1 MKLGKV
7 IFLDIDGVLAL
18 TQQWGK
24 DVYTPCGV
32 MAYRF
37 SPHCV
42 SIFNEILEETGAE
55 IILTSDWK
63 LFYDLHTMK
72 CLFRW
77 NEVSKGPV
85 GFTADIYVEPKK
97 LSENIKP
104 RKRANEIL
112 DWLSRN
118 QVDRYVVI
126 DDLPLEAWFT
136 PETFVRCKYE
146 REGISQAGL
155 KEQIIKLINND

>member
-1 MKLGKV
+1 MRLEKV
-7 IFLDIDGVLAL
+7 IFLDIDGVLAPI
-18 TQQWGK
+18 QQWPK
-24 DVYTPCGV
+24 EVYTPCGV
-32 MAYRF
+32 EVYPF
-37 SPHCV
+37 STQCV
-42 SIFNEILEETGAE
+42 GVFNEILNETDAE

-77 NEVSKGPV
+77 NDVSKGPV
-85 GFTADIYVEPKK
+85 GFTPDIHVGSKK
-97 LSENIKP
+97 MSEDIRP

-112 DWLSRN
+112 VWLNGN

-136 PETFVRCKYE
+136 SDTFVRCKYD
-146 REGISQAGL
+146 REGIGQEGL
-155 KEQIIKLINND
+155 KERIIQLLK